1 MGGVRWLL
9 LSLWLGIV
17 PTLGAAQVTMEAHL
31 GLQGTVRLEKWNV
44 LTVRLHNTGTPM
56 HGTVS
61 VRVWRGSELR
71 GDLHV
76 TNFTRPVELPHRAHK
91 RLTFVVPITSIT
103 HPIEVSLRADDTVVL
118 QQRLDL
124 HDALTAEQ
132 VILGVTHDLSLDFL
146 ATLFHTSTR
155 VVYLAPQDLPPVWQG
170 YDSVS
175 AVIVK
180 GLSLQILSE
189 AQSIALRQ
197 WIARGGT
204 LIVAGDSQYALLTEP
219 RLQALLPVQVRGVQ
233 QLDGLPAFAERYGV
247 PLPAVPLVAVRA
259 RLASGQL
266 LVGDPAAPLL
276 AQRLFG
282 KGRVVFLAVDY
293 AAQPLLGWAGNT
305 ALWTEML
312 QLTDNVDVS
321 RVFAELGLL
330 DETHPVL
337 KLLGRPL
344 LAYPSHLAL
353 SLFLLLYGTSL
364 GGLFW
369 WFRKRAVRP
378 LLLWSTLL
386 LLIGGYTAWAY
397 SGLAERGLRQSALLF
412 DLATAEVFPDT
423 GYMLLRGALGVFSA
437 SGGHFV
443 LPLQSQETVLR
454 HTFTRGVGRAGQ
466 ELEVTTT
473 GAPEIRHIVLEPW
486 VLRLFTV
493 EGMAPAPLQC
503 AVQRHAVG
511 LTVQIENRAP
521 WPLQGIVVAY
531 KGMLFPLGTL
541 APGDAI
547 LHDLTPGRHTAEGTA
562 DRAWQALFRQL
573 PTVSDTRLKYIH
585 EVLLQQHFGDQR
597 LVDVSDTPLLTAW
610 MPQPATLRDGSG
622 TLPMWSMTF
631 VVSRFPSS
639 L

>member
-1 MGGVRWLL
+1 MRWLF
-9 LSLWLGIV
+9 LSLWLGVV
-17 PTLGAAQVTMEAHL
+17 PTMVAAQVTMEAHL
-31 GLQGTVRLEKWNV
+31 GLQGTVRLEKWN
-44 LTVRLHNTGTPM
+44 LITVRLHNIGTPTQ
-56 HGTVS
+56 GTLG

-76 TNFTRPVELPHRAHK
+76 TNFTRLVELSHRAHK

-103 HPIEVSLRADDTVVL
+103 HPIEVFFRTDDTVVL

-146 ATLFHTSTR
+146 ATLFPTSTR
-155 VVYLAPQDLPPVWQG
+155 VVYLSPQDLPPVWQG

-175 AVIVK
+175 AVVVK
-180 GLSLQILSE
+180 GFSLQTLSE
-189 AQSIALRQ
+189 AQSVALQQ

-219 RLQALLPVQVRGVQ
+219 RLQALLPVQVLGVQ
-233 QLDGLPAFAERYGV
+233 QLDGLPAFAARYGTPV
-247 PLPAVPLVAVRA
+247 PAVPLVVVRA
-259 RLASGQL
+259 RLANGQL
-266 LVGDPAAPLL
+266 MVGDQEAPLL

-282 KGRVVFLAVDY
+282 KGRVVFLAMDY
-293 AAQPLLGWAGNT
+293 AAQPLLGWTGNA

-353 SLFLLLYGTSL
+353 SLFLLLYGTGL

-369 WFRKRAVRP
+369 WFRKRLVRP
-378 LLLWSTLL
+378 LFLWSTFL
-386 LLIGGYTAWAY
+386 LLIGGCTAWAY
-397 SGLAERGLRQSALLF
+397 RGLAERGLRQPALLF

-423 GYMLLRGALGVFSA
+423 GYTHLRGALGVFSA

-443 LPLQSQETVLR
+443 LPLQSQETILR

-466 ELEVTTT
+466 ELEVTTS
-473 GAPEIRHIVLEPW
+473 GAPAIRHIVLEPW

-493 EGMAPAPLQC
+493 ESMAPAPLQC
-503 AVQRHAVG
+503 SVQRHTAG

-521 WPLQGIVVAY
+521 WPLQGIIVAY

-547 LHDLTPGRHTAEGTA
+547 LHDLTPGRHTTEGTA
-562 DRAWQALFRQL
+562 DRAWQALFRQH
-573 PTVSDTRLKYIH
+573 PAVSDSRLKYIY

-610 MPQPATLRDGSG
+610 IPRPATLQDVPGA
-622 TLPMWSMTF
+622 LPMWGMTL

-639 L
+639 F